1 MKYFSEKTNQVY
13 DAVED
18 LEKAEQAYEKQRKAL
33 EDKKARREQRAKE
46 VEKAFEEANEAT
58 KKANELLQEF
68 IEDYG
73 SFHTSL
79 TKPIESI
86 WDTFFKLF

>member
-1 MKYFSEKTNQVY
+1 MKYYSEKTNQVY
-13 DAVED
+13 ENVEE
-18 LEKAEQAYEKQRKAL
+18 LENAEQKFDEQRKILA
-33 EDKKARREQRAKE
+33 DKKARREERAKA
-46 VEKAFEEANEAT
+46 VEKAFEEAEVAT
-58 KKANELLQEF
+58 QKANELLREF

-73 SFHTSL
+73 SFHTTL